1 MNINT
6 VYIALAIVFAIFIT
20 TMFVY
25 SARLKTRQATMNKF
39 GRPPVSQEE
48 GIAIATE
55 TGRPAEKEFED
66 QQHGTGRNP

>member
-6 VYIALAIVFAIFIT
+6 VYVALAIVFAIFIT
-20 TMFVY
+20 LIFVY
-25 SARLKTRQATMNKF
+25 SARLKTRQAAMNKY

-55 TGRPAEKEFED
+55 IGRPAEKEFEEV
-66 QQHGTGRNP
+66 QHGTERKP